1 MYNPMSAKLVDLF
14 IKIVFTQGLLFFK
27 GKNMQDIIQEI
38 ERRIET
44 EMRMITLKPSTKQAR
59 IIKINAFKEIIDLI
73 NKKTT

>member
-1 MYNPMSAKLVDLF
+1 
-14 IKIVFTQGLLFFK
+14 
-27 GKNMQDIIQEI
+27 MQDIIQEI